1 MIHILGKIP
10 RKVTVACSGGI
21 DSMVVVNFL
30 RAGKREV
37 NVAYFNHDTIH
48 SKKAEKFLEEFC
60 ENQKLNLIKGKVSG
74 LRGKRSLEEFW
85 RDERYSFLGKVES
98 NFIITAHHLDDVVE
112 TWVMSAL
119 HGKPK
124 LIPYKRGANIYRPFL
139 LTSRKDIKS
148 YASSKS
154 LDWIEDPSNQSNVHI
169 RNHVRNIMMPDI
181 LKVKPEI
188 KKTIRKKV
196 LEENI
201 KV

>member
-10 RKVTVACSGGI
+10 RKVTVACSGGV

-124 LIPYKRGANIYRPFL
+124 LIPYKRGTNIYRPFL

-181 LKVKPEI
+181 LKVNPGI
-188 KKTIRKKV
+188 RKTIRKKV